1 MKTTIE
7 SSQAPKPIGP
17 YSQAVK
23 KDDTLYISGQIPL
36 NVEQD
41 FLVNSDFSLA
51 TKQVMDNIEAILRE
65 DNMNFTNI
73 SFCTIFVTDI
83 SKFSEVNTVYAQYF
97 SEPFPARQVIEVSAL
112 PLNAIIEISAIAHT

>member
-1 MKTTIE
+1 MKTPIE

-23 KDDTLYISGQIPL
+23 KDNTLYISGQLPL
-36 NVEQD
+36 NVDED

-51 TKQVMDNIEAILRE
+51 TKQVMDNIDAILSE
-65 DNMNFTNI
+65 AGMDFSHITFCSIFITNM
-73 SFCTIFVTDI
+73 

-112 PLNAIIEISAIAHT
+112 PLNAIIEISAIAHV